1 MGRIVDIFY
10 WTWIGRT
17 GNTSKQQKMAASNE
31 EFICESGFE
40 AVLATFQLQKK
51 LGTTTTQ
58 A

>member
-1 MGRIVDIFY
+1 
-10 WTWIGRT
+10 
-17 GNTSKQQKMAASNE
+17 MAASNE